1 MTDDN
6 VTRGRAAPTVPSRD
20 QRAHERVDA
29 SSVTADSTSTPHV
42 VRLIR
47 ENQLQFVA
55 QAIAFF
61 LCATYAV
68 ILFRSRGTTGVTPT
82 SEWLRH
88 LATWAPVAPLLVRVR
103 RQHAMRGA
111 WLSMAAGV
119 LMFNLASEVRRVD
132 FPFLV
137 HLVSPTLRE
146 ALFALS
152 YLAIAV
158 AVAIIMQQSFG
169 PRANSVRLDGVIA
182 GLALASLASMYGF
195 RQSIEISGR
204 PLLAEFNLFN
214 PILVMVLLVL
224 LGAGLVPEHFR
235 TDMTTSLLL
244 VGLAIIAAGDV
255 VALNPQSFGA
265 WTASALVDLAA
276 PLGLSLLALAAWPP
290 IDRPSRPLDQFVVAR
305 GLNLI
310 PVIFG
315 ALSVAILAISVSR
328 PSSESTRLMALGAL
342 TLVISRMVLT
352 QSEMRQLG
360 RNNFLEART
369 DHVTGLAN
377 RRAFLE
383 DGEARLAALEENEQL
398 GIVLID
404 LDGFKEV
411 NDSIGHAYG
420 DELLRVIGQ
429 RFSKTIATRGTLAR
443 LGGDEFAYTFVVDA
457 STDPISS
464 VNELAQTL
472 ANPVSLDGTKVRV
485 SASIGV
491 ALWPQHGSTHA
502 ELLRSADVAMYE
514 AKHRRGGV
522 CVYRDEIDLNSRER
536 LALINELRT
545 AIERRRLTLH
555 FQPTHDLRTNTVH
568 GVEALV
574 RWQHP
579 TLGLLQPDYFV
590 PLAERVGLIVPL
602 TRTVLDLA
610 ITELARLDRNGHHLQ
625 MNVNISQWD
634 LMDEHLPESIGR
646 ILQWYDM
653 SPERITLEVTES
665 SLGHDPV
672 RAKRSLNMLRSTGV
686 KISIDDFGV
695 GYSSMSQLLELPVDE
710 LKIDK
715 SFVMAL
721 ESDARAISLIRSII
735 EMARALQLTVTAEGI
750 ENARNFESLR
760 GAGADIIQGEYFSL
774 PLTREELDEFL
785 VRTPEEHLAEANDAT
800 EETSPRRRR
809 HLRVV

>member
-1 MTDDN
+1 MSK
-6 VTRGRAAPTVPSRD
+6 GRATPAAPERD
-20 QRAHERVDA
+20 QRSRARDDVSAPLAPDA
-29 SSVTADSTSTPHV
+29 PSTPHV
-42 VRLIR
+42 LRLIR
-47 ENQLQFVA
+47 ANQLQFIT
-55 QAIAFF
+55 QAIAFA
-61 LCATYAV
+61 LCGAYAV
-68 ILFRSRGTTGVTPT
+68 TLVTSRGSTGVSTAN
-82 SEWLRH
+82 EWLRH
-88 LATWAPVAPLLVRVR
+88 LATWAPVVPLLVRVR
-103 RQHAMRGA
+103 RQSANRGA
-111 WLSMAAGV
+111 WLSMACGV
-119 LMFNLASEVRRVD
+119 FAFNLASEVRRVD

-137 HLVSPTLRE
+137 HLVTPTLRE
-146 ALFALS
+146 ALYALS
-152 YLAIAV
+152 YLTIAV

-169 PRANSVRLDGVIA
+169 PRANSVRLDGIIA

-195 RQSIEISGR
+195 RQNIEISGR
-204 PLLAEFNLFN
+204 SLLAEFNLFN
-214 PILVMVLLVL
+214 PILVLVLLVL
-224 LGAGLVPEHFR
+224 LGAGLVPKHFH
-235 TDMTTSLLL
+235 TDLTTSLLL
-244 VGLAIIAAGDV
+244 VGLAIIAAGDI
-255 VALNPQSFGA
+255 VALNPQSFSV
-265 WTASALVDLAA
+265 WTSGALVNFT
-276 PLGLSLLALAAWPP
+276 PPFGLSILALAAWPP
-290 IDRPSRPLDQFVVAR
+290 IDRPSRPFEQFVAAR
-305 GLNLI
+305 GLNMI

-315 ALSVAILAISVSR
+315 ALSVAILAISIAR

-352 QSEMRQLG
+352 QSEVRQLG
-360 RNNFLEART
+360 RSNFLEART

-383 DGEARLAALEENEQL
+383 DGEARLAALEDDEQL

-429 RFSKTIATRGTLAR
+429 RFANTIATRGTLAR
-443 LGGDEFAYTFVVDA
+443 LGGDEFAYTFVVEA
-457 STDPISS
+457 STDPITS
-464 VNELAQTL
+464 VNELAKTL

-555 FQPTHDLRTNTVH
+555 FQPTHDLRTNAVH

-695 GYSSMSQLLELPVDE
+695 GYSSMSQLLDLPVDE

-735 EMARALQLTVTAEGI
+735 EMARALKLTVTAEGI

-760 GAGADIIQGEYFSL
+760 GAGADIIQGEYFSY

-785 VRTPEEHLAEANDAT
+785 ARTPDEHLV
-800 EETSPRRRR
+800 ETSEASEAPARRRR